1 MISHKF
7 IDDQIAV
14 GAVFNGKTKMEFI
27 GDPDR
32 SLDIIRLVCMDL
44 DTHTSRPALKN
55 AYENRME
62 NQGPLRVPDSF
73 YSIPSLRKSCS
84 LIMAALIILVFGAMF
99 LLP

>member
-1 MISHKF
+1 MISHKV

-44 DTHTSRPALKN
+44 DTHTVEDPH
-55 AYENRME
+55 
-62 NQGPLRVPDSF
+62 
-73 YSIPSLRKSCS
+73 
-84 LIMAALIILVFGAMF
+84 
-99 LLP
+99 